1 MREDIQKLQERIFQF
16 AVDIVLLTDGMGQ
29 TIAGRHMAYQM
40 MRSGTSVAA
49 NYEEACV
56 AESRADFVHK
66 LGIALKESRETRFW
80 LRLTIAT

>member
-1 MREDIQKLQERIFQF
+1 
-16 AVDIVLLTDGMGQ
+16 
-29 TIAGRHMAYQM
+29 MAYQM